1 MWMKGQLGLTSGSN
15 NSPRPGPDKSL
26 TSTAPEFLGRTENSY
41 PLTPLFKA
49 GESMRNATKV
59 HRLRVDFFGALVVHG
74 GVFSVQWISGHPT
87 SAPPALSSFSL
98 SQAEIKLSR
107 ES

>member
-1 MWMKGQLGLTSGSN
+1 M
-15 NSPRPGPDKSL
+15 SL
-26 TSTAPEFLGRTENSY
+26 TSPAPEFLGRTENSY

-49 GESMRNATKV
+49 GERMQNAAKV
-59 HRLRVDFFGALVVHG
+59 PRLRVDLFGALVVHG
-74 GVFSVQWISGHPT
+74 SVFSVQWISGHPA
-87 SAPPALSSFSL
+87 SVPPALSSFSL